1 MGVKLFQDDLFKY
14 EGFELGN
21 HVFED
26 LRDGTKISTSEA
38 KFRIKSNN
46 VTLLCQR
53 DGKIDSTFNTRR
65 TASKED
71 IASALSMML
80 GIQ

>member
-1 MGVKLFQDDLFKY
+1 MGIKLFQDDLFKY
-14 EGFELGN
+14 EGYEFGN

-38 KFRIKSNN
+38 KFRVKATN

-65 TASKED
+65 VASKED
-71 IASALSMML
+71 IALALSRML
-80 GIQ
+80 SL